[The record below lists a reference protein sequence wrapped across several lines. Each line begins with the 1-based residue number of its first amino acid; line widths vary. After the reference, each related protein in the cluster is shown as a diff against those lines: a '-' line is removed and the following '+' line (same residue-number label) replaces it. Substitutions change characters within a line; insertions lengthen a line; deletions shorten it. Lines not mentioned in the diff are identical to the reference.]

1 KLQLP
6 LGDVPTRGPAPPTT
20 SPSPTVSVPLAGA
33 PARRRRRRPA
43 DAGGPPGVAGLH
55 GGRGRGRDAAG
66 PRARVALRPA
76 GPPAGAGSAAPPQP
90 VPVRGADDF
99 LCLADAHGGFRD
111 ALVALAALQAEA
123 RAALD
128 DLGRCIADVESSG
141 EKAFPSSTLES
152 PSSTFLAQPSDSRII
167 KTQQT
172 RLHFATLDKICT

>member
-1 KLQLP
+1 
-6 LGDVPTRGPAPPTT
+6 
-20 SPSPTVSVPLAGA
+20 VSVPLAGA

-43 DAGGPPGVAGLH
+43 DAGGPPGVVGLH

-90 VPVRGADDF
+90 VPVHGADDF

-123 RAALD
+123 RAALRREEPAR
-128 DLGRCIADVESSG
+128 LASAARALRRSARVASS
-141 EKAFPSSTLES
+141 ARAVAARPPPRLPTSPATRRPSS
-152 PSSTFLAQPSDSRII
+152 PP
-167 KTQQT
+167 
-172 RLHFATLDKICT
+172 